1 MVDPNTMDFK
11 LWFSNELNWFMKLF
25 FIFGLTDFG
34 NCGHFVLLPSYSD
47 GYVTL
52 LLHCEQ
58 RQMNPEL
65 VCLQDVSWSV
75 RNEVV

>member
-1 MVDPNTMDFK
+1 MDLSCMGFK
-11 LWFSNELNWFMKLF
+11 FLFKKELTRFTKLF
-25 FIFGLTDFG
+25 LIFGLTDFG

-47 GYVTL
+47 GYLTL